1 MDIKSLWQKLD
12 QIAESGD
19 PTSTSEGNAFGNA
32 IRKAKSDGIQSGEKV
47 TVGGK
52 EYPVKEQDMAEDMER
67 SEHREHDKGYSDAA
81 RGINKNPYSPGSP
94 AARAYDDGQQSYKR
108 NFGESL
114 SEGSMKNYLH
124 KEAEQCESAEEFIQR
139 FGEYFSDEQEAR
151 EFWDACCGE
160 LDENAPEL
168 KNVKHFAKPGGYGRK
183 IDKEDPSGDK
193 FHSSDIDDTDDEVKP
208 TSVKRGRGRPMK
220 GGDSDTG
227 IVKKYDTD
235 TLASW
240 IIGNKPKNIGKIGK
254 VSHVNR
260 LKEYMEMVERKTIV
274 ESYIA
279 EGKMNELSALIDEVI
294 SGDLDIGDIVSGKYQ
309 PSNEVE
315 KLFYDTLKKTYHET
329 MTDNDLDDKDSDKVV
344 EIMYNDIHNI
354 MDRALTTELD
364 EQNTSTLNQSM
375 NQSINQPAG
384 QPNQS
389 ATAGQPNQS
398 ADQQNKELPI
408 LAQGKPVGTAS
419 TPQAVQS
426 ATPMVND
433 ILNKK
438 QALDK
443 MGVSLTNLEES
454 SDIVT
459 ESNSM
464 TTMNEALTQILD
476 NHPHEHKMCQ
486 EGWGM
491 DESLY
496 SALCDHYYKEGRIPR
511 KIWHGPADQL
521 RDYVEQCYLQ
531 DTQPLMGEAV
541 GEDISA
547 DLGLE
552 PGSFG
557 QMDQKTQDDI
567 LTMPS
572 PIKVDPTPSTAGTVP
587 TTTPT
592 TPTTPTTVSTTPS
605 AMEEKDITR
614 HAMSRLID
622 KLDKTEEYMYESKKP
637 SAGMTKS
644 EKSSLV
650 KKAKSGADIGKP
662 GKGFEKVAN
671 KAAEKYGSKE
681 KGKKVAAAAMWKN
694 AAPTNEGK
702 EDDFDAAALAQG
714 KRGRAAR
721 DNPEASVALNKKSKT
736 SQDAAKELEKLR
748 NTQKDLD
755 EGIGKKIAHGIGKV
769 VKKVAPKW
777 VDRQVKA
784 DDEKQAA
791 AKKSATDKFMSIAQ
805 KDTKK
810 VNEGK
815 FGQMDADLADLSP
828 AEFKKEYG
836 MTKAEAREKHGGK
849 KPETKKIQEMDGQ
862 SRGRD
867 LPSDDDG
874 KKEYTGKVLKTKNA
888 VKSAEKGLNKAFNK
902 TAKKEKV
909 KESVEFS
916 TWDNQLSSLLKP
928 AVKQPVSESVQ
939 AKKSIVN
946 EDSTDLSTMIKFAG
960 LTNVM
965 EELKASIYTDD
976 GSSKKSDVKASKI
989 PQLAM
994 PTGMGMSQ
1002 NPEKDVESSVV
1013 EPMMN
1018 DEVIDGLTDGSK
1030 ESETSDNEHLSF
1042 FKKMLSHGQS
1052 EVKTE
1057 TPKAESGEQSGIPA
1071 STSQSAISG
1080 SASKLP
1086 ETETKSNKKP
1096 DEDGDGVPDWAD
1108 KKPGKDDNEEEKEE
1122 KLSESTDDDVEVLD
1136 EENMMAQ
1143 NGDNSEEQSEVDSD
1157 AVRDAGLAQGGKDF
1171 FSSENSS
1178 AMAENQMD
1186 GVASDGIIAAILSK
1200 LSMMSAQDQA
1210 APGEPVMVDVQSYSD
1225 EEPSQDYADEES
1237 QCDQCSSCGGP
1248 MNEGHQCSEN
1258 LNEWANSSNSEG
1270 EDEQFQ
1276 TDMDFMT
1283 KVISG
1288 GLNNQKQDQTTL
1300 PSTRVV
1306 TKDESKEVDNSMGGM
1321 LRKLSGIN

>member
-19 PTSTSEGNAFGNA
+19 LTSTSEGNAFGNA

-67 SEHREHDKGYSDAA
+67 EEHREHDKGYSDAS

-108 NFGESL
+108 NFSESL

-124 KEAEQCESAEEFIQR
+124 QQAEKCESAEEFAQK
-139 FGEYFSDEQEAR
+139 FEEYFSNEQDAR
-151 EFWDACCGE
+151 EFWEACCGD

-168 KNVKHFAKPGGYGRK
+168 KNVKHLAKPGGYGRK
-183 IDKEDPSGDK
+183 IDKDDPSGDK
-193 FHSSDIDDTDDEVKP
+193 FHSSDIDDTDDEVKS

-260 LKEYMEMVERKTIV
+260 LKEYMEMIERKTIV
-274 ESYIA
+274 EGYIA
-279 EGKMNELSALIDEVI
+279 EGKMKELSALIDEVI
-294 SGDLDIGDIVSGKYQ
+294 SGDLDIGDIISGKYQ
-309 PSNEVE
+309 PSSEIE
-315 KLFYDTLKKTYHET
+315 KLFYDTLTKTYHET
-329 MTDNDLDDKDSDKVV
+329 MTDNDLDEKDSDKVV

-364 EQNTSTLNQSM
+364 EQDTSTLNQSM

-384 QPNQS
+384 QQNQTTGQQNQS
-389 ATAGQPNQS
+389 T
-398 ADQQNKELPI
+398 DQQNKELPI
-408 LAQGKPVGTAS
+408 LAQGKTVGTAA

-438 QALDK
+438 QALNK

-454 SDIVT
+454 FDIVK

-464 TTMNEALTQILD
+464 SNMNEALTQILD

-511 KIWHGPADQL
+511 KIWHGSAEQL

-531 DTQPLMGEAV
+531 DTQPLMGESIDP
-541 GEDISA
+541 EDYSNYSKQ
-547 DLGLE
+547 E
-552 PGSFG
+552 
-557 QMDQKTQDDI
+557 MDVLSTI
-567 LTMPS
+567 PS
-572 PIKVDPTPSTAGTVP
+572 SIQVYDSPPAASSTTTTPTTTTP
-587 TTTPT
+587 TTPVSTTPT
-592 TPTTPTTVSTTPS
+592 TPTTPTTASTTPS
-605 AMEEKDITR
+605 TMEEKDITR
-614 HAMSRLID
+614 HAMSKLID

-662 GKGFEKVAN
+662 GKGFDKLAK
-671 KAAEKYGSKE
+671 KAGEKYGSAE

-694 AAPTNEGK
+694 AAPTTESK
-702 EDDFDAAALAQG
+702 EDDFDAAAIAQG

-721 DNPEASVALNKKSKT
+721 DNPTASVALNKKSKT
-736 SQDAAKELEKLR
+736 SQDASKELAKLR
-748 NTQKDLD
+748 DTQRDLEESQLD
-755 EGIGKKIAHGIGKV
+755 ELSKGTLGSYVKKSKV
-769 VKKVAPKW
+769 DMLKGGLAGMMGASTGDENEKDKAVKKVLKRGSGIDKA
-777 VDRQVKA
+777 VDRL
-784 DDEKQAA
+784 
-791 AKKSATDKFMSIAQ
+791 T
-805 KDTKK
+805 KDSENLK
-810 VNEGK
+810 EGK

-828 AEFKKEYG
+828 TEFKKEYG
-836 MTKAEAREKHGGK
+836 MTKAEARAKHNGK
-849 KPETKKIQEMDGQ
+849 KPESTKKA
-862 SRGRD
+862 
-867 LPSDDDG
+867 
-874 KKEYTGKVLKTKNA
+874 KV
-888 VKSAEKGLNKAFNK
+888 E
-902 TAKKEKV
+902 
-909 KESVEFS
+909 ESVEFNS
-916 TWDNQLSSLLKP
+916 WNNQLSSLLQRSDK
-928 AVKQPVSESVQ
+928 KQTVSESVQ
-939 AKKSIVN
+939 VKKSIVN

-976 GSSKKSDVKASKI
+976 GSSKKSDTKASKI

-1002 NPEKDVESSVV
+1002 NTEDKESSVV

-1057 TPKAESGEQSGIPA
+1057 AGKQSETSDSSSEKSVTEDDMEEGNAFTGALAKAKADGVQPGE
-1071 STSQSAISG
+1071 
-1080 SASKLP
+1080 KM
-1086 ETETKSNKKP
+1086 
-1096 DEDGDGVPDWAD
+1096 DVDGDG
-1108 KKPGKDDNEEEKEE
+1108 KKETPVKE
-1122 KLSESTDDDVEVLD
+1122 DI
-1136 EENMMAQ
+1136 NMSS
-1143 NGDNSEEQSEVDSD
+1143 NGDNEEEQSEVSSD

-1178 AMAENQMD
+1178 TMAENHMD

-1200 LSMMSAQDQA
+1200 LSMMDAQDQT
-1210 APGEPVMVDVQSYSD
+1210 APGEPVMIDVQGYSD

-1258 LNEWANSSNSEG
+1258 LNEWANSSNGEG

-1276 TDMDFMT
+1276 TDMEFMT

-1306 TKDESKEVDNSMGGM
+1306 TKDESKEVDNSMGAM